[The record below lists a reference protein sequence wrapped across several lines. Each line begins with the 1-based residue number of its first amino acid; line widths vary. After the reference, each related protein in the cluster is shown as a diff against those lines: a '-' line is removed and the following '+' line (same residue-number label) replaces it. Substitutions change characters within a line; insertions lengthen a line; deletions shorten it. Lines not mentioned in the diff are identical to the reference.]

1 MAYLTDL
8 VTARNNAAAA
18 LAAASMRTDSP
29 ENIAKLRETIKELN
43 ALIDDAALRDETTG
57 QLTPFE
63 IETQDVT

>member
-1 MAYLTDL
+1 VAYLTDL